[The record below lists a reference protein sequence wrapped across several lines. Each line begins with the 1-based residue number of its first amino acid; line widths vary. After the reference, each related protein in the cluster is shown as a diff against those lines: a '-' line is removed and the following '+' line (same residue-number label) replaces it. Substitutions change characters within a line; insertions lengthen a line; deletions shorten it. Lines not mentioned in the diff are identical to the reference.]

1 MTTHSIPP
9 ATNTKELHTQKRRFA
24 FLKLFEL
31 LCMRADCPNK
41 PIIDI
46 STIERAKAL
55 DDALDELFD
64 SEHQRVY
71 SHDPIAGTYYGVAAI
86 VREVIRRY
94 KDNDAIE
101 TTQQLL
107 PGYERLQCSY
117 ALERNGSPCI
127 IPINEFSAEELDAKA
142 DRLRANA
149 EGLKLHAEEMDRYR
163 ESKFGPRE
171 SKNQQ
176 LTLIT

>member
-1 MTTHSIPP
+1 MNS
-9 ATNTKELHTQKRRFA
+9 KELRHLVLEEVEQRITQKRVV
-24 FLKLFEL
+24 KISWITHG
-31 LCMRADCPNK
+31 
-41 PIIDI
+41 IIKKRHIPTEVKD
-46 STIERAKAL
+46 RG
-55 DDALDELFD
+55 FF
-64 SEHQRVY
+64 
-71 SHDPIAGTYYGVAAI
+71 IAGTYYGVAAI